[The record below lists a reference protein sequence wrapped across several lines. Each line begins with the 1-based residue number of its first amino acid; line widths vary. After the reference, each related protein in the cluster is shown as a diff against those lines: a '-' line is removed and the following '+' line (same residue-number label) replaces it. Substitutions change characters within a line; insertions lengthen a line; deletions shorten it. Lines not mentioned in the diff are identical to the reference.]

1 MDFDLKA
8 DCIDLNGFEYELSF
22 NKKLKWIHIN
32 NIETEVSVSD
42 KCFPNSGFLQ
52 LSFLDKA
59 ANKESK
65 FKEYDLSY
73 YFKKYKV
80 YLTH

>member
-42 KCFPNSGFLQ
+42 KCFPNSGFL
-52 LSFLDKA
+52 
-59 ANKESK
+59 
-65 FKEYDLSY
+65 
-73 YFKKYKV
+73 
-80 YLTH
+80 